1 MSNEQSKR
9 LDEILNKQD
18 NVFNMWME
26 YWKDFSTWET
36 WQFWAILL
44 MLVIPLI
51 IVVFAIDKRHAFH
64 IGFFGFNI
72 HSWTTYSDAISVRSG
87 FATYPYQAIPIMPV
101 NFALDASLIPV
112 SFMLLYQWSLKHN
125 KNFFLYGVILCAIY
139 SFLFKP
145 LLVSL
150 DLLQLHKGMN
160 YFYIFLNYLLILLL
174 SIAVTKFFKY
184 LKNKAGVESLNWL
197 SIFIYFKLRKFKEY
211 FSLKLI
217 T

>member
-1 MSNEQSKR
+1 MSNEQERR

-18 NVFNMWME
+18 TIFTMWME

-36 WQFWAILL
+36 WQFWAIVL

-51 IVVFAIDKRHAFH
+51 VVIFAIDKRNAFH

-72 HSWTTYSDAISVRSG
+72 HSWTTYSDAISVRFG
-87 FATYPYQAIPIMPV
+87 FASYPYQAIPIMPV

-112 SFMLLYQWSLKHN
+112 SFMLLYQWCLKHN
-125 KNFFLYGVILCAIY
+125 KNFVLYGVVLCLIY

-160 YFYIFLNYLLILLL
+160 YFYLLLFYLAILFL
-174 SIAVTKFFKY
+174 SIAITNLFKF
-184 LKNKAGVESLNWL
+184 LKRKAGVESL
-197 SIFIYFKLRKFKEY
+197 E
-211 FSLKLI
+211 
-217 T
+217 